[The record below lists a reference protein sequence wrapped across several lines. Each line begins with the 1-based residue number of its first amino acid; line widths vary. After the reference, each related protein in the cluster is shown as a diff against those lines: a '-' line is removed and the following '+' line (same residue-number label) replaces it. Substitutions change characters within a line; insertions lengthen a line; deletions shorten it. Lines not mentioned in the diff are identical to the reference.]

1 MIKKDSIIIFMVNI
15 SYIKQKEVFWMNE
28 YFKKNGIYYIALLS
42 LSICLYCISLIY
54 KDRGVPIFIIGLI
67 ALILV
72 GILPATF
79 IYKMLHED
87 RMATWKKEQ
96 EQINSIIRHAMD
108 EHCEQTSQT
117 KDILE
122 LMLSNMKDLREFYE
136 ISRRQAKNAFFL
148 SVLMCVI
155 GAVLLLISITA
166 LLFLQKYS
174 ETLAIGA
181 LGGTIVE
188 VIAGTSLIVY
198 KKSLNQFNHYYRSL
212 HENERFLSILNLTT
226 KLSKEKQ
233 DDIYIKIIE
242 SQLPYINEEN
252 WMNIEKTE

>member
-1 MIKKDSIIIFMVNI
+1 
-15 SYIKQKEVFWMNE
+15 MNE
-28 YFKKNGIYYIALLS
+28 YFKKSGIYYIILLS
-42 LSICLYCISLIY
+42 ISICLYCISLIY
-54 KDRGVPIFIIGLI
+54 KDRGILIFGIGLLS
-67 ALILV
+67 LIMI

-79 IYKMLHED
+79 IYKMLRED
-87 RMATWKKEQ
+87 SAANWKKEQ

-108 EHCEQTSQT
+108 EHCEKSSQT

-148 SVLMCVI
+148 SVIMCII
-155 GAVLLLISITA
+155 GALLLLISITA
-166 LLFLQKYS
+166 LLFLRKYT
-174 ETLAIGA
+174 ETLTIGA

-188 VIAGTSLIVY
+188 VIAGTSLFVY

-242 SQLPYINEEN
+242 SQLQYINEEN
-252 WMNIEKTE
+252 WMNIEKTG